1 MTQPCDSRNPE
12 LQLAADYVLQT
23 GTSLFLTGKAGTGKS
38 TFLLGLKG
46 KTAKRM
52 IIAAPTGVAA
62 INVGGVTLHSFF
74 QMPFGPLVPGSENS
88 GRNRQY
94 RFSREKK
101 NIMLSLDLLI
111 IDEISMVRADLLDG
125 IDAVLRRFR
134 RSPLPFGGVQLL
146 MIGDLHQLPPVVKDD
161 EWQILGQHYA
171 TPYFFSS
178 HALAKTELVTLEL
191 QHIYRQS
198 DNRFINL
205 LNRVRDNRLDRETLD
220 TLNSRCVTGSREHD
234 DAGYITLCSH
244 NRQAD
249 AVNTARLEALPSAT
263 HSFTADIEGEFPEY
277 TYPAPDELVLKKG
290 AQVMF
295 VRNDPSEAKRFY
307 NGKIGTITAI
317 SNKTIRVRCDDSE
330 QEIEVEPVSWEN
342 IKYTVNEQSGEIT
355 EEKIGTFLQYP
366 LKLAWAI
373 TIHKSQG
380 LTFEKAIIDANAAF
394 AHGQVYVAL
403 SRCKSFAGMVLS
415 SSITAQSVK
424 TDPVIID
431 FLKQATDP
439 PPTRAHFEEA
449 RLRYQQQLL
458 LQCFDFGRLRF
469 LLGRLTGILAG
480 NAQVIS
486 FSGQAELQELRH
498 SAEEEIFRV
507 SENFSRQL
515 TALFAEQGLPETDPV
530 LQERA
535 IKAARYFQEKLN
547 SGPVPFLENLQVE
560 TDSKELHKRIKKAHD
575 HAAREVLI
583 KLAATESCLE
593 GFSPNRYLYA
603 VSAAEMH
610 FKPAKKKKTAT
621 VEYSASDIEQPEL
634 FQQLKEWRTRQAA
647 EEGLPHYRILHQRVL
662 IQIAMHMPTTIT
674 DLRAVQGIGKVLA
687 AKYGEE
693 LIKLVADY
701 RTKHQITEVIL
712 PDPKPVAEKPAQKKQ
727 PAGSTSNTRQ
737 ISLDLF
743 KQGLSI
749 DKIAEH
755 RELVISTI
763 ENHLASFVES
773 GELDIDELLEPEKKG
788 VIAQKL
794 TEMKDQP
801 FGEIKKALGD
811 DYSYGEIRMVQ
822 ASLNNQSKK

>member
-1 MTQPCDSRNPE
+1 MPLDNPE
-12 LQLAADYVLQT
+12 LHLAADYVLQT
-23 GTSLFLTGKAGTGKS
+23 GCSLFLTGKAGTGKS
-38 TFLLGLKG
+38 TFLQGLKG

-62 INVGGVTLHSFF
+62 INVGGITLHSFF
-74 QMPFGPLVPGSENS
+74 QMPFGPMIPGSENS

-101 NIMLSLDLLI
+101 NIMLSMDLLV

-134 RSPLPFGGVQLL
+134 RSSLPFGGVQLL

-161 EWQILGQHYA
+161 EWRILGQHYT

-178 HALAKTELVTLEL
+178 HALAKTELVTIEL

-198 DNRFINL
+198 DNRFIKL
-205 LNRVRDNRLDRETLD
+205 LNRVRENRLDRATLD
-220 TLNSRCVTGSREHD
+220 TLNSRCVSGSISDHD
-234 DAGYITLCSH
+234 TTGYITLCSH

-249 AVNTARLEALPSAT
+249 AVNSSRLQAIPRT
-263 HSFTADIEGEFPEY
+263 VHRFTAEVEGEFPEY
-277 TYPAPDELVLKKG
+277 SYPAPDELLLKKG

-295 VRNDPSEAKRFY
+295 VRNDMSEEKRFY

-317 SNKTIRVRCDDSE
+317 SDKSIRVRCDDRE
-330 QEIEVEPVSWEN
+330 QEIVVEPVSWEN
-342 IKYTVNEQSGEIT
+342 IKYSVNEQSGEIA
-355 EEKIGTFLQYP
+355 EKKIGTFLQYP

-380 LTFEKAIIDANAAF
+380 LTFEKAVIDANAAF

-415 SSITAQSVK
+415 SPITAQSIK

-431 FLKQATDP
+431 FLKQATASP
-439 PPTRAHFEEA
+439 PSQAHFEGA

-458 LQCFDFGRLRF
+458 LQCFDYDRLRF
-469 LLGRLTGILAG
+469 LLNRLTGILAG
-480 NAQVIS
+480 NAQLIS
-486 FSGQAELQELRH
+486 FSGQGELQELRR

-507 SENFSRQL
+507 SENFRQQL
-515 TALFAEQGLPETDPV
+515 HTLFTQQGLPETDPV

-535 IKAARYFQEKLN
+535 MKAARYFQEKLTA
-547 SGPVPFLENLQVE
+547 SLVPFFENLQVE
-560 TDSKELHKRIKKAHD
+560 TDNTELNRKIKKARD
-575 HAAREVLI
+575 RADRETAV
-583 KLAATESCLE
+583 KLAATASSLE
-593 GFSPNRYLYA
+593 GFSPNRYLHK

-610 FKPAKKKKTAT
+610 AGPSRKKKKTP
-621 VEYSASDIEQPEL
+621 VEYSAIDIEHPEL
-634 FQQLKEWRTRQAA
+634 FQLLKDWRTARAA
-647 EEGLPHYRILHQRVL
+647 EEAVPHYRILHQRVL

-674 DLRAVQGIGKVLA
+674 DLKKIQGIGKVLA

-693 LIKLVADY
+693 LTALVAAY
-701 RTKHQITEVIL
+701 RTKHQITAISL
-712 PDPKPVAEKPAQKKQ
+712 PEPKPVPEKP
-727 PAGSTSNTRQ
+727 PGTTSTASNTRQ
-737 ISLDLF
+737 VSFDLF
-743 KQGLSI
+743 RQGLSI
-749 DKIAEH
+749 SRIAEK
-755 RELVISTI
+755 RELAVSTI
-763 ENHLASFVES
+763 ENHLASFIES
-773 GELDIDELLEPEKKG
+773 GQLAIDELLAPEKRK
-788 VIAQKL
+788 VIEQKL
-794 TEMKDQP
+794 VEMKDHP

-822 ASLNNQSKK
+822 ASLKK

>member
-1 MTQPCDSRNPE
+1 MNSDNPE
-12 LQLAADYVLQT
+12 LRLAADYVLQT
-23 GTSLFLTGKAGTGKS
+23 GSSIFLTGKAGTGKS

-46 KTAKRM
+46 RTAKRM
-52 IIAAPTGVAA
+52 IVAAPTGVAA

-74 QMPFGPLVPGSENS
+74 QMPFGPLVPGSEHS

-125 IDAVLRRFR
+125 VDAVLRRFR
-134 RSPLPFGGVQLL
+134 RSSLPFGGVQLL

-161 EWQILGQHYA
+161 EWNLLGRHYA

-178 HALAKTELVTLEL
+178 HALAKTELVTIEL

-198 DNRFINL
+198 DNRFIKL
-205 LNRVRDNRLDRETLD
+205 LNRVRDNNLDQETLD
-220 TLNSRCVTGSREHD
+220 TLNSRSRSGSKPDHD

-249 AVNTARLEALPSAT
+249 AVNRARLQEISSAP
-263 HSFTADIEGEFPEY
+263 HCFTAEVEGDFPEY
-277 TYPAPDELVLKKG
+277 TYPAPNRLVLKKG

-295 VRNDPSEAKRFY
+295 VRNDLSEEKRFY
-307 NGKIGTITAI
+307 NGKIGTVTAI
-317 SNKTIRVRCDDSE
+317 SDKGIRVRCGDRE
-330 QEIEVEPVSWEN
+330 PEIKVKPVSWEN
-342 IKYTVNEQSGEIT
+342 IKYTANEQSGEIT

-394 AHGQVYVAL
+394 APGQVYVAL
-403 SRCKSFAGMVLS
+403 SRCKSFSGLRLS
-415 SSITAQSVK
+415 SPITRQAVK

-431 FLKQATDP
+431 FLKQATNP
-439 PPTRAHFEEA
+439 PPSRAHFEEA
-449 RLRYQQQLL
+449 RIRYQQQLL

-480 NAQVIS
+480 NARVIS
-486 FSGQAELQELRH
+486 FSGQDTLQELRH
-498 SAEEEIFRV
+498 DTEEAVFRV
-507 SENFSRQL
+507 SENFSQQL
-515 TALFAEQGLPETDPV
+515 TALFAEQGLPEADPV

-535 IKAARYFQEKLN
+535 MKAARYFREKLQ
-547 SGPVPFLENLQVE
+547 SGPVPFLENLELE
-560 TDSKELHKRIKKAHD
+560 TDNKELLKKIKKAHD
-575 HAAREVLI
+575 QTLREIAI
-583 KLAATESCLE
+583 KLAATESCLD
-593 GFSPNRYLYA
+593 GFSPNDYLRA
-603 VSAAEMH
+603 VSTAEMH
-610 FKPAKKKKTAT
+610 FKPPKKKKTAT
-621 VEYSASDIEQPEL
+621 VEYSAIDIEHPEL
-634 FQQLKEWRTRQAA
+634 FRQLKEWRSDQTAR
-647 EEGLPHYRILHQRVL
+647 EGIPHFRILHQRVL
-662 IQIAMHMPTTIT
+662 IQIAMHLPATIP
-674 DLRAVQGIGKVLA
+674 DLKKIQGIGKVLA

-693 LIKLVADY
+693 LVKLVADY
-701 RTKHQITEVIL
+701 RTKHQLTEVIL
-712 PDPKPVAEKPAQKKQ
+712 PDPKPAPDRPPGNTAQT
-727 PAGSTSNTRQ
+727 GGTSNTRQ
-737 ISLDLF
+737 ISFDLF

-749 DKIAEH
+749 SQIAEK

-763 ENHLASFVES
+763 ETHLVSFIES
-773 GELDIDELLEPEKKG
+773 GQLAVDEVLAPEKKG

-801 FGEIKKALGD
+801 FGEIKKSLGD

-822 ASLNNQSKK
+822 AFLKK